1 MLFNKYQYNVAFV
14 QNRGGKEK
22 GIATDEQGNRFIV
35 IWLLGVEKN
44 STKSKILSD
53 KLRHIQKVPHSILP
67 KIVEYGYDE
76 ERNAYAIVYESI
88 DNCQSL
94 DELISNCGANMAL
107 LGLADIADTL
117 CSLHVKYNMS
127 HGDLTPTNILV
138 DNCGTVHLFDFG
150 LADMVFSINKESE
163 LQVYDS
169 DYAAP
174 EKLSNVK
181 NGFPYQ
187 SDIYSFGKILEYVCH
202 KIHYSLSNESKLFLN
217 EKILSVVPEN
227 RPSWKEVIDFMKQL
241 QSSSISKN
249 ILTDINKLGSDN
261 DYLSILNSSKTKFDV
276 SPTEGNNIIVNIY
289 TNKYS
294 FNALWVIADKRL
306 AILKVMPLEEGSKRN
321 RTNSFDFDVHFG
333 NNQSDDAIGEY
344 FQKWYQKRKQ
354 EFRLLKRT
362 REATKEKLDFYDE
375 LLDKEIQVIRNHSLK
390 IQYSKYKVVGN
401 EIHFSVVQ
409 NEKCTSLAGIYKHIE
424 NGNDVNADPI
434 RYVLSA
440 NGEIGKD
447 PVSFIG
453 TPIYLDDENLDKD
466 KNHYCFK
473 IKDCQY
479 FDKNKAPFAGFLM
492 EDCEM
497 KMQEKQRQKEAIRKV
512 KNNDVQNADLIYY
525 LFKPQDLNG
534 LFIDYDDFEL
544 SVKQKGIEA
553 YSYNQK
559 KAIVN
564 ALQRTPLSVI
574 QGPPGTGKTTV
585 ITEIV
590 FQLLEQKPDSKIL
603 ITSQTNNAVD
613 QVLENL
619 MKNNIPIL
627 RLSGLTEPRVEA
639 IKKHTIKRKLSG
651 WKELVTKNA
660 KENLSKYQSRLDF
673 NDLEELHNDWLNT
686 ISSIKEEGA
695 INQRL
700 VDSIR
705 VIGATCNHIASKQY
719 SKFNF
724 EFDYIIMDESGK
736 ATIAESL
743 VPIVLGNNLIFVGDH
758 RQLRPMLT
766 ASREIENW
774 LREKHKKEADEFEGF
789 DEYFNRPSLF
799 EDVICNIDDDYKT
812 QLTECRRS
820 SEKQIELTSKC
831 FYEPEGDEPI
841 KYVERA
847 KEKEHNLPLAIA
859 GSVFMIDIGSEYKNS
874 GGHGESSY
882 NEVSVEIIAELLN
895 KLNKYEKVRD
905 YSVGLITAYS
915 AQYQRLRSKIRNWN
929 LNNIRNWKSKQDEE
943 KFTVSVID
951 RFQGLER
958 DVVIVD
964 LVKSGANLDLG
975 FLETPNR
982 INVGLSRQKKILLI
996 VGDYYGLINAKT
1008 KRSNG
1013 DKCALQKYL
1022 AMIPKE
1028 CVIKATELNTFFK

>member
-1 MLFNKYQYNVAFV
+1 MLFNKYQFNDAFV
-14 QNRGGKEK
+14 QNRGFSQSC
-22 GIATDEQGNRFIV
+22 IATDEQGNKFIV
-35 IWLLGVEKN
+35 KWLLGVEKN

-53 KLRHIQKVPHSILP
+53 KLRHIQKAAHTMLS

-76 ERNAYAIVYESI
+76 EHNAYAIVYEHISS
-88 DNCQSL
+88 CQSL
-94 DELISNCGANMAL
+94 DEIIYCDANMLL
-107 LGLADIADTL
+107 LGLADIADAL
-117 CSLHVKYNMS
+117 CILHIKYNMS
-127 HGDLTPTNILV
+127 HGDLAPTNILV
-138 DNCGTVHLFDFG
+138 DNCGTFHLADFG
-150 LADMVFSINKESE
+150 LADMVTSINKESD
-163 LQVYDS
+163 LQVYDT

-174 EKLSNVK
+174 EKISNVK

-187 SDIYSFGKILEYVCH
+187 ADIYSFGKVLEYVCH
-202 KIHYSLSNESKLFLN
+202 KIHYFISDESKLFIN
-217 EKILSVVPEN
+217 ERILSVLPEN
-227 RPSWKEVIDFMKQL
+227 RPSWKEVIDFIKQL

-249 ILTDINKLGSDN
+249 ILTDISKLGNDN
-261 DYLSILNSSKTKFDV
+261 DYYSNLNSSKPKFDV
-276 SPTEGNNIIVNIY
+276 SPAEGNNIIVNIY

-294 FNALWVIADKRL
+294 FNALWVITDKRL
-306 AILKVMPLEEGSKRN
+306 AILDVKPFEEDSKRN
-321 RTNSFDFDVHFG
+321 RTNTFDFDVHFG
-333 NNQSDDAIGEY
+333 DTQSDETIGAY
-344 FQKWYQKRKQ
+344 FQKWYQKKKQ
-354 EFRLLKRT
+354 EIRFLKRT
-362 REATKEKLDFYDE
+362 REATKDKLDFYDE
-375 LLDKEIQVIRNHSLK
+375 LLDKEIEVIRNHSLK

-434 RYVLSA
+434 RYVVSA

-453 TPIYLDDENLDKD
+453 TPIYLDDDNPDKD
-466 KNHYCFK
+466 KKHYCFK

-492 EDCEM
+492 EDCEI
-497 KMQEKQRQKEAIRKV
+497 KMQEKLRQKEAIRKV
-512 KNNDVQNADLIYY
+512 RNNDVQNDDLIYF

-534 LFIDYDDFEL
+534 HFIDYDDFEL
-544 SVKQKGIEA
+544 SVKQKGIDA

-660 KENLSKYQSRLDF
+660 KENLCKYQSRLDF
-673 NDLEELHNDWLNT
+673 SDLEELHNDWLNT
-686 ISSIKEEGA
+686 ISGIKEDGA

-736 ATIAESL
+736 STIAESL

-758 RQLRPMLT
+758 RQLCPMLT
-766 ASREIENW
+766 ASREVENW
-774 LREKHKKEADEFEGF
+774 LREKHKKEADELEGW
-789 DEYFNRPSLF
+789 DEYSNRPSLF
-799 EDVICNIDDDYKT
+799 EEVISNIDDDYKT

-841 KYVERA
+841 EYVERP
-847 KEKEHNLPLAIA
+847 KEKEHNLPLSID
-859 GSVFMIDIGSEYKNS
+859 GSVFMIDIGSEYESEREGDK
-874 GGHGESSY
+874 GSSY
-882 NEVSVEIIAELLN
+882 NVESVHVITQLLE
-895 KLNKYEKVRD
+895 KLNKYEKVKE
-905 YSVGLITAYS
+905 YSIGLITAYS
-915 AQYQRLRSKIRNWN
+915 AQYQRLRSKIRNLD
-929 LNNIRNWKSKQDEE
+929 LNNIRNWKTKQDEE

-964 LVKSGANLDLG
+964 LVKSGTNLDFG

-982 INVGLSRQKKILLI
+982 INVGLSRQKKLLLI

-1008 KRSNG
+1008 KRCNG

-1028 CVIKATELNTFFK
+1028 CVIKANELNTFFK